1 MRDLIA
7 NHSDIERDSSR
18 YWLIFIPGLL
28 GVLFSIRA
36 FFPGWMSTDSL
47 AQYVD
52 AVTDRYVDWHPV
64 LMAWWWGKLDAI
76 YSGPALFLI
85 QNIFLYWGGWCL
97 FALAFRRHFGRFSY
111 LIPLV
116 GFWPGLLLP
125 LGQIW
130 KDVVFACSV
139 FFAWA
144 VIVNAFSQ
152 ARKLVLFERLCVFFL
167 GVLAFGVKTNGL
179 VVLPFL
185 FGFWLHAEGWVK
197 NSWIK
202 KILLSFFITLAAVA
216 VCYMVIFQERIIKTS
231 PFQYTQ
237 TYDLLG
243 ISVRSGENLLPTYI
257 KERINFVDLKG
268 LYTTEGNNQLFY
280 MSSAGSMLTTDQ
292 DNLSELNSLWLSA
305 IKAHPKL
312 YFAHRLDVFL
322 TLLRWNKKVASHV
335 ALPTMIENGY
345 GFSFERNNI
354 SDWLYGQVARNSWV
368 FYPWIYLCLLLVA
381 MAVVFL
387 IKRNR
392 LVVFFIGGSG
402 VTFLFSHFLIVPASD
417 YRYLYY
423 FYFCSLVVFC
433 IAFLELMR
441 VANSYKMQVGLQKFS
456 LQCLLVCTAA
466 FFGVSVFSFVDA
478 RKFDKKIDRFSK
490 PAGGEYTS
498 NQVFEVLFSKRGEI
512 AFFKKDC
519 SPADYSEPFFVHIYP
534 EDGKNLS
541 YQGYGFNNFDFS
553 FVNHKISEPG
563 FFSKYDGSCVAIV
576 DLPAYK
582 IKKISTGQ
590 VDLNLSPLWQFDV
603 KFGGG

>member
-7 NHSDIERDSSR
+7 NHSDIERDGPK
-18 YWLIFIPGLL
+18 YWLIYFPCVI

-36 FFPGWMSTDSL
+36 FFPGWMSPDSL

-76 YSGPALFLI
+76 YSGPGLFLI

-152 ARKLVLFERLCVFFL
+152 DRKLVFFERLCVFFL

-197 NSWIK
+197 SSWIK
-202 KILLSFFITLAAVA
+202 KIALSFFISLAAVA
-216 VCYMVIFQERIIKTS
+216 VCYLVIFQEKIIKTS

-243 ISVRSGENLLPTYI
+243 ISVRSGENLLPEYI
-257 KERINFVDLKG
+257 NKRLESGDLKG
-268 LYTTEGNNQLFY
+268 FYTAEGNNRLFY
-280 MSSAGSMLTTDQ
+280 MSSAGSMLTTDE
-292 DNLSELNSLWLSA
+292 DDLSKLNSLWLTA
-305 IKAHPKL
+305 IKEYPTL
-312 YFAHRLDVFL
+312 YFSHRLDVFL
-322 TLLRWNKKVASHV
+322 AMLRWDKKVASNV
-335 ALPTMIENGY
+335 ALPSIILNGY
-345 GFSFERNNI
+345 GFSFEGNNI
-354 SDWLYGQVARNSWV
+354 SDWLYGQVARNPWM
-368 FYPWIYLCLLLVA
+368 FYPWIYLCLLLVS

-387 IKRNR
+387 ISRNR

-402 VTFLFSHFLIVPASD
+402 LAFLFSHFLIVPASD

-423 FYFCSLVVFC
+423 FYFCSVVVFC
-433 IAFLELMR
+433 VAFSELVR
-441 VANSYKMQVGLQKFS
+441 VANHKMQIGSQKFS
-456 LQCLLVCTAA
+456 LKFFLVCIAVV
-466 FFGVSVFSFVDA
+466 FGVSVFSFVGA
-478 RKFDKKIDRFSK
+478 RKFDKRIDRFSK

-498 NQVFEVLFSKRGEI
+498 NPVFEVLLSKKGEI

-519 SPADYSEPFFVHIYP
+519 SSADYSEPFFVHIYP

-541 YQGYGFNNFDFS
+541 YPGYGFNNFDFS
-553 FVNHKISEPG
+553 FVDCKISQPG
-563 FFSKYDGSCVAIV
+563 FFSKYYGSCVAIV

-590 VDLNLSPLWQFDV
+590 VDLDLSPLWQFDIN
-603 KFGGG
+603 F